1 MGLLGDIAYGLIS
14 VIIGLAV
21 SYAVYYLLD
30 KALNLLPRKT
40 QEKVRYLA
48 FVLPAATLI
57 AVVLIYPMISTIILS
72 FFSKT
77 GKKFVGI
84 ENYTDLFTSEK
95 FYSILL
101 NNFLWIAFVPAVTV
115 AIGLL
120 FATLTNRLGPTRER
134 IFKSLVFMPMA
145 ISFISAA
152 TIWGL
157 FYESVPPG
165 RPEIG
170 LVNAATSALG
180 GTPQALL
187 SNDTF
192 RLNSFLLMIIVVWL
206 QAGFSMVLLSSAIKA
221 VPEETIEAAK
231 IDGASTRQTFF
242 RIIIPQIRGT
252 IMAVFVTVLILVM
265 KIFDVILAMTRGDH
279 NTSVLAMEFYD
290 QFVIRDDSGTSSA
303 VVVVL
308 LVLIAPLMWLQIRTV
323 RRQEELR

>member
-21 SYAVYYLLD
+21 SYAIYFLLD
-30 KALNLLPRKT
+30 KALNFLPRKT

-57 AVVLIYPMISTIILS
+57 AVVLIYPMISTLILS
-72 FFSKT
+72 FFRKT

-84 ENYTDLFTSEK
+84 ENYADLFTSEK
-95 FYSILL
+95 FYGILL

>member
-1 MGLLGDIAYGLIS
+1 MSVLENIAFGLLSVLIG
-14 VIIGLAV
+14 VAV
-21 SYAVYYLLD
+21 SYGVYFLLD
-30 KALNLLPRKT
+30 RAVSLLPKKLQDKIRF
-40 QEKVRYLA
+40 LA
-48 FVLPAATLI
+48 FVLPAFTLI
-57 AVVLIYPMISTIILS
+57 AVILLYPLVATIGLS
-72 FFSKT
+72 FFDKASR
-77 GKKFVGI
+77 KFIGL
-84 ENYTDLFTSEK
+84 ENYIEIFTSQE
-95 FYSILL
+95 FFGILL

-115 AIGLL
+115 AVGLL
-120 FATLTNRLGPTRER
+120 FATLTNRMGPGRER

-152 TIWGL
+152 TIWKL

-170 LVNAATSALG
+170 LVNAVRSALG
-180 GTPQALL
+180 GTTSDLM

-206 QAGFSMVLLSSAIKA
+206 QAGFSMVLLSSAIKG
-221 VPEETIEAAK
+221 VPEETVEAAK
-231 IDGASTRQTFF
+231 IDGASTSQVFF
-242 RIIIPQIRGT
+242 KIIMPQIRGT

-290 QFVIRDDSGTSSA
+290 QFVINDDSGVSSA
-303 VVVVL
+303 VVTVL

-323 RRQEELR
+323 RKQEELR

>member
-265 KIFDVILAMTRGDH
+265 KIFDVILAMTRGDPH
-279 NTSVLAMEFYD
+279 TSVLAMEFYD

>member
-1 MGLLGDIAYGLIS
+1 MSVLENIAFGIFAVLIGVVVSYGVYFLLDR
-14 VIIGLAV
+14 AV
-21 SYAVYYLLD
+21 S
-30 KALNLLPRKT
+30 LLPKKLQDKIRF
-40 QEKVRYLA
+40 LA
-48 FVLPAATLI
+48 FVLPAFTLI
-57 AVVLIYPMISTIILS
+57 AVILLYPLVATVILS
-72 FFSKT
+72 LFDKASR
-77 GKKFVGI
+77 KFVGF
-84 ENYTDLFTSEK
+84 ENYAEIFTSQE
-95 FYSILL
+95 FFGILL

-120 FATLTNRLGPTRER
+120 FATLTNRMGPGRER

-152 TIWGL
+152 TIWKL
-157 FYESVPPG
+157 FYASAPPG

-170 LVNAATSALG
+170 LVNAATTALG

-206 QAGFSMVLLSSAIKA
+206 QAGFSMVLLSSAIKG
-221 VPEETIEAAK
+221 VPEETVEAAK
-231 IDGASTRQTFF
+231 IDGASTSQTFF

-290 QFVIRDDSGTSSA
+290 QFVINDDSGVSSA
-303 VVVVL
+303 VVTVL

-323 RRQEELR
+323 RKQEELR

>member
-30 KALNLLPRKT
+30 KALNVLPRKA